1 MNKKVILTT
10 SKGVKI
16 GCWFG
21 LGALGKTTRLLNI
34 PADELLLEFKN
45 NMFEVIPA
53 LFLESA
59 RYYALRNDKDFEM
72 TLFSA
77 TDMLDSEGIGGEFF
91 LSFID
96 AFTKSM
102 IEDVPVETPQKSIS
116 KKNATKKK

>member
-1 MNKKVILTT
+1 MNKKVVLTT

-21 LGALGKTTRLLNI
+21 LGALGKTTKLLNI

-59 RYYALRNDKDFEM
+59 RYYALRNDKEFEM

-77 TDMLDSEGIGGEFF
+77 TDILDDEGMGGEFF
-91 LSFID
+91 NSFID

-102 IEDVPVETPQKSIS
+102 VEDVPTETPEQSI
-116 KKNATKKK
+116 NKKKSPRKK